1 MLNDTNIVISV
12 TCYNNE
18 DEVIAF
24 AKQIAKQSVCKNI
37 QLIITCNSTKKYDY
51 LKAAVDEVSIVSYI
65 YNPGKNLGY
74 LQGCLYGVKKTNLPN
89 HYWLM
94 ISNTDLTFTTNTY
107 FEDILNDVNSD
118 DWCIGSNILLKET
131 EKSQNPFFLERPSK
145 RSMLI
150 RKIAYSNFLLYQ
162 MYFKLSNIK
171 AKIVKNEDKYS
182 SQYVYAVHGS
192 CFLLNSEIVPV
203 LMKESHLLDEC
214 LAQYRKGRI
223 GSVSTHSV
231 RTMIGWHYKLYREAE
246 NEGRASSCINT
257 VRNLIFGFY
266 KKIRYV
272 RRES

>member
-192 CFLLNSEIVPV
+192 CFLLNSDIIP
-203 LMKESHLLDEC
+203 LLIKESQNIFMYGEELLVSELVREQGKKVFYNSYTKIIHNENQVTGKIANRKKQQWFKQSTDYI
-214 LAQYRKGRI
+214 YRRFFK
-223 GSVSTHSV
+223 
-231 RTMIGWHYKLYREAE
+231 
-246 NEGRASSCINT
+246 
-257 VRNLIFGFY
+257 
-266 KKIRYV
+266 
-272 RRES
+272 